1 MFGRT
6 GEGVPL
12 GPDEAEGVV
21 VLAVLVLLE
30 DDPFAPE
37 DLKNERGGI
46 FLYFSLF
53 SELVVRRCVSV
64 IENLSLKRL
73 APSRS

>member
-1 MFGRT
+1 
-6 GEGVPL
+6 
-12 GPDEAEGVV
+12 
-21 VLAVLVLLE
+21 LVLLE